1 MRSRVL
7 VRIGDLLEVCARGH
21 RGRGARVDSRGAKA
35 GAEGLD
41 VAKYQCQGRGSEG
54 SIKDGEKDFKTYT
67 AVLCRLHVGVGSV
80 AHARNKKMDE
90 QIG

>member
-35 GAEGLD
+35 GAEG
-41 VAKYQCQGRGSEG
+41 
-54 SIKDGEKDFKTYT
+54 T